1 MKAYNL
7 TSYGPLTKHANWS
20 PSDDLDDH
28 WEYIARDMEATL
40 LLDRIMSNAF
50 KHAEKRALREYLGNP
65 SLSQEFRWVPRK
77 GDSIRPRDMSTQHLF
92 YALRMMFNNVV
103 APVFRID
110 PDNFIR
116 YSDIRGWPLPYLQ
129 RASMELLKEIDRRGD
144 LESPLKEQLDD
155 LILNAELLERLYT

>member
-7 TSYGPLTKHANWS
+7 TNYGPLTLHQTREWDEGEIY
-20 PSDDLDDH
+20 PLDDYF
-28 WEYIARDMEATL
+28 EDDSFFTKLISDSFNQAA
-40 LLDRIMSNAF
+40 
-50 KHAEKRALREYLGNP
+50 KRALREYLGDP
-65 SLSQEFRWVPRK
+65 SLTQEFRWVPRK
-77 GDSIRPRDMSTQHLF
+77 GDSIRPKDMSTQHLF